1 MPLQTTTAVNS
12 LPAPRN
18 LTKHALCVALTA
30 HLALLAGCSG
40 TRGAVIDYTVTEE
53 EYYAALGQQK
63 PTLAALT
70 PIPAPAQSAAIAHAQ
85 ALQQAAQAAQATKEP
100 VKAPP
105 RAAFMAKRPNAPV
118 EEPEE
123 AADLQIASLDVPAE
137 KFSLAKMLDN
147 PRAENAGFSRSFYT
161 SAGFG
166 MARFDPDTSA
176 DPAYSVNDNN
186 GGGGQLA
193 IGYDLTKRFAIEL
206 HTADYGS
213 AGLNP
218 VGRVEYQM
226 NGGSALV
233 YLGKRSKQYNRAG
246 LNTYARFGFNQ
257 LTNSPIGA
265 NNPFIK
271 QTTTL
276 GAAGL
281 GAEYNTTSGLG
292 VRADVIAY
300 AGNVQ
305 YGQLGLVYRFGNRS
319 KLPELAVTEPAPVE
333 TKSKVKIAAAN
344 PVAPSATRATE
355 PLLAAAISAA
365 ARNAS
370 EGVTQSQDLAQ
381 LPTNPAWNRPASPY
395 GSDVQLQR
403 SQIQNVE
410 YTCASLNG
418 SLPELKFRGHSAE
431 LTAGAYDVLDKIA
444 YTLSTC
450 SDLGVM
456 VSGHT
461 DNEGSARANHVL
473 SGQRAKAVAM
483 HLAATGVDT
492 SRIRAVAFGE
502 SRPITSNLTVQG
514 RTSNNRIELR
524 VQ

>member
-12 LPAPRN
+12 LPAPKN
-18 LTKHALCVALTA
+18 LTKHVLCVALTA

-40 TRGAVIDYTVTEE
+40 TRGGIVDYTVTED

-100 VKAPP
+100 IKAPP
-105 RAAFMAKRPNAPV
+105 RAAFIPEQPKAPV
-118 EEPEE
+118 EEV
-123 AADLQIASLDVPAE
+123 ADLQVASLDSPA
-137 KFSLAKMLDN
+137 KGFSLTRMLEN
-147 PRAENAGFSRSFYT
+147 PRAANVGFNRSFYT

-176 DPAYSVNDNN
+176 DPAYSVNDNT
-186 GGGGQLA
+186 GGGGSFA
-193 IGYDLTKRFAIEL
+193 VGYDLTKRFAVEL
-206 HTADYGS
+206 HAADYGS

-218 VGRVEYQM
+218 GGRVEYQM

-233 YLGKRSKQYNRAG
+233 YLGKRSKRYNRAG

-271 QTTTL
+271 QNTTL
-276 GAAGL
+276 GAAGV

-305 YGQLGLVYRFGNRS
+305 YGQLGLVYRFGNKS
-319 KLPELAVTEPAPVE
+319 KLPAMAVTEPQPVQ
-333 TKSKVKIAAAN
+333 TKAQVKTVAAN
-344 PVAPSATRATE
+344 PVAAPATRPTE

-365 ARNAS
+365 SRNAS
-370 EGVTQSQDLAQ
+370 DDVTQWQDATQ
-381 LPTNPAWNRPASPY
+381 LPANPAWNKPARRY
-395 GSDVQLQR
+395 GSDVRLQR
-403 SQIQNVE
+403 PQVNNVE

-418 SLPELKFRGHSAE
+418 SLPEVNFLGESAQ
-431 LTAGAYDVLDKIA
+431 LTAGAYTVLDKIA
-444 YTLSTC
+444 YTLNTC
-450 SDLGVM
+450 SELSVM

-461 DNEGSARANHVL
+461 DNQGSARDNHIL
-473 SGQRAKAVAM
+473 SGQRAKAVAV
-483 HLAATGVDT
+483 HLASAGIDT
-492 SRIRAVAFGE
+492 SRIRAVAYGE
-502 SRPITSNLTVQG
+502 SRPITSNRTTQG
-514 RTSNNRIELR
+514 RESNNRIEFR